1 MANTDNLL
9 AGEHWFPASLRII
22 VSAISKMDEERVI
35 MCVLSFACMVFT
47 LSIAIADP
55 HAIIRIVENSN
66 AVWAAPIG
74 AALMMFVR
82 RLGSKDTGKLRDEII
97 EGVRKAAA

>member
-1 MANTDNLL
+1 MANLDNSP

-47 LSIAIADP
+47 VSIAIADP
-55 HAIIRIVENSN
+55 HAIIRIVETSN

-82 RLGSKDTGKLRDEII
+82 RLGDKNSSKLAEEIKEHI
-97 EGVRKAAA
+97 RKAAA

>member
-1 MANTDNLL
+1 MANTENSP

-35 MCVLSFACMVFT
+35 MCVLSFCAIVFT

-55 HAIIRIVENSN
+55 HAIIRIVEQSN

-82 RLGSKDTGKLRDEII
+82 RLGNKDTSKLRDEII
-97 EGVRKAAA
+97 EHVKKAAA